1 MKNKKIYIIIG
12 CLVIIFIV
20 LSVIGFIIKK
30 RDDSSNIKTF
40 KNFVFEVD
48 ETIKYNKISKYS
60 FELKSNKW
68 YAVLEPLFDEYGHIL
83 SYPKCTQRFFDKAKN
98 YSTNGEIKYA
108 SDDKNKYIS
117 FQMEETENGNI
128 INNVVVHYELS
139 DNYVMLI
146 SLVNNDNSFNEE
158 GLKDIFKVLKTIKIN
173 SKGKY
178 DYNYYDPEFYHQC
191 HDIDQYDA
199 EEFERA
205 IENDAKLNEQAN
217 DSENTPSNEETQKNQ
232 EETSENTNST
242 EE

>member
-20 LSVIGFIIKK
+20 LSVIGFVIKK
-30 RDDSSNIKTF
+30 REDSSNIKTF

-48 ETIKYNKISKYS
+48 ETLKYNKISKYS

-83 SYPKCTQRFFDKAKN
+83 SYPKCTQRFFDTFKN
-98 YSTNGEIKYA
+98 YSTNGEIKNV

-146 SLVNNDNSFNEE
+146 YLVNNDNSFNEE
-158 GLKDIFKVLKTIKIN
+158 GLEDIFKVLKTIKIN

-178 DYNYYDPEFYHQC
+178 DYNYYDPYFYHQC

-217 DSENTPSNEETQKNQ
+217 DSENTPSKEETQINQ